1 MQYEAIDNGFSLT
14 FKEGSD
20 EKTLKFFR
28 RSQMTTWQLGK
39 VTGIIGSIFKDCS
52 AGAQSIFSLIATV
65 LRMEKPTND
74 SDGKV
79 RAAQIQRKL
88 EEMIL
93 GGTLD
98 NLAKGG
104 GELLSY
110 IAGKNL
116 IAQLIAALYL
126 KEGEGRVEEEEFKKR
141 IDYFDNVPPTVL
153 MEGLGGFFTNGT
165 GSSKSIGSPS
175 MTSEPTK
182 SELVTP
188 TLTEATA

>member
-39 VTGIIGSIFKDCS
+39 VTGIIGNIFKDCS
-52 AGAQSIFSLIATV
+52 EGAQSIFSLIATV
-65 LRMEKPTND
+65 LRMEKPSND
-74 SDGKV
+74 NEGKQ
-79 RAAQIQRKL
+79 RAAQIQGKL

-110 IAGKNL
+110 ISEKNL

-126 KEGEGRVEEEEFKKR
+126 KEGEGRVEETEFVNR
-141 IDYFDNVPPTVL
+141 TALFDNVPPTVL
-153 MEGLGGFFTNGT
+153 MEGLGGFFSRGT
-165 GSSKSIGSPS
+165 GSSKSTGSLS
-175 MTSEPTK
+175 KISEPTK
-182 SELVTP
+182 SEQTTP
-188 TLTEATA
+188 TLTDRTA